1 MRYKGFVLGTCA
13 YNTFMHP
20 MMEHLCN
27 ELRIMSPKGKV
38 MGIFGT
44 SGWNGAGA
52 KALAKFAEEAKLTVV
67 GPTVE
72 AFGAPTGDKVNPSL
86 EEFAEAFSQ
95 ALKA

>member
-1 MRYKGFVLGTCA
+1 
-13 YNTFMHP
+13 
-20 MMEHLCN
+20 
-27 ELRIMSPKGKV
+27 

-72 AFGAPTGDKVNPSL
+72 AFGAPTGDKVNSSL